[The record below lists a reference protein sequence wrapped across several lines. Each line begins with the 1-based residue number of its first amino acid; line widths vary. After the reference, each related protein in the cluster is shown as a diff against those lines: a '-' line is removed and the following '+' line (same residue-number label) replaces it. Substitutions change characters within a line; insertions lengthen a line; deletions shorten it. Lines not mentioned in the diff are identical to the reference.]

1 MSISMPATTAPAAS
15 ATETPARPK
24 LKRSLG
30 LSMATALVIGNMV
43 GSGVFGLPSSLA
55 AVGPISLLAWG
66 FTGIGALLL
75 ALVFANLGRAYPQTG
90 GPYAF
95 TRRAFG
101 DFAGFWTAWGYWI
114 AAWAGNAAIAVIFVS
129 YGSVFW
135 SSLATNNV
143 LAFAV
148 GLSVIW
154 LLTLV
159 NVAGVR
165 QSGLVQLVTTILK
178 FVPLLLIGVIGLF
191 YMNRGNFTPFD
202 PNHVSLVGHWHAISF
217 AATLTLWAFL
227 GLESATVPAEEVKDA
242 ERTIPRATMIGTLA
256 TTGLYVI
263 ATVAIMGI
271 LPAAT
276 LAKSN
281 APFADAAQSIFGSSI
296 LGMSPAKIVAA
307 IAMIS
312 TFGALNG
319 WILIQGRVPLAAAQ
333 DGLFPRQFAQVSG
346 SRKTPV
352 VGLVASS
359 VLLSIL
365 LGMNY
370 QSSLTDTFTKII
382 ILATLTTLVPYAFA
396 AAAQLM
402 LMFREPERFSGRR
415 LALDATIA
423 VLAFAYSFW
432 MIYGAGQ
439 EYIAQGFLLLMAG
452 IPVYVYI
459 KWHQARAEK
468 AGIAVVANPELTSNG
483 SDRPLVKAGI

>member
-1 MSISMPATTAPAAS
+1 MSVTSGSEQAS
-15 ATETPARPK
+15 RPQ

-30 LSMATALVIGNMV
+30 LWMATALVVGNMV
-43 GSGVFGLPSSLA
+43 GSGVFGLPASLA
-55 AVGPISLLAWG
+55 STGPISLLSWG
-66 FTGIGALLL
+66 FTGIGAMLL

-90 GPYAF
+90 GPYAYA
-95 TRRAFG
+95 RRAFG

-129 YGSVFW
+129 YASVFW
-135 SSLATNNV
+135 PRLATSNA

-148 GLSVIW
+148 GFSIIW

-165 QSGLVQLVTTILK
+165 QSGVVQLVTTVLK
-178 FVPLLLIGVIGLF
+178 FVPLVLIGVIGLF
-191 YMNRGNFTPFD
+191 YMRAGNFTPFD
-202 PNHVSLVGHWHAISF
+202 PHHTTLVGHWHAISF

-227 GLESATVPAEEVKDA
+227 GLESATVPAEEVKDP
-242 ERTIPRATMIGTLA
+242 EKTLPRATIFGTLG
-256 TTGLYVI
+256 TTLMYVI
-263 ATVAIMGI
+263 ATVAIMGVI
-271 LPAAT
+271 PAAT
-276 LAKSN
+276 LSHSN
-281 APFADAAQSIFGSSI
+281 APFADAAQSIFGSSV

-307 IAMIS
+307 VAMIS

-333 DGLFPRQFAQVSG
+333 DGLFPKAFAQVSG
-346 SRKTPV
+346 TRKTPV

-359 VLLSIL
+359 VLLTLL

-370 QSSLTDTFTKII
+370 QASLTDTFTKII
-382 ILATLTTLVPYAFA
+382 ILATITTLVPYAFA

-402 LMFREPERFSGRR
+402 LMFREPEKFSGRR
-415 LALDATIA
+415 LVVDATVAI
-423 VLAFAYSFW
+423 LAFLYSFW

-452 IPVYVYI
+452 IPVYVYL
-459 KWHQARAEK
+459 KWRQSKGDVPVIPEPSTGPAET
-468 AGIAVVANPELTSNG
+468 IESPSRELTSVG
-483 SDRPLVKAGI
+483 G

>member
-1 MSISMPATTAPAAS
+1 MSTVSRGAEAS
-15 ATETPARPK
+15 RPQ

-30 LSMATALVIGNMV
+30 IWMATALVIGNMV
-43 GSGVFGLPSSLA
+43 GSGVFGLPASLA
-55 AVGPISLLAWG
+55 STGPISLLSWG
-66 FTGIGALLL
+66 FTGIGAMLL

-90 GPYAF
+90 GPYAYA
-95 TRRAFG
+95 RRAFG

-129 YGSVFW
+129 YASVFW
-135 SSLATNNV
+135 PSLATSKI

-148 GLSVIW
+148 GFAIIW

-159 NVAGVR
+159 NIAGVR
-165 QSGLVQLVTTILK
+165 ESGLVQLVTTVLK
-178 FVPLLLIGVIGLF
+178 FVPLVLIGLIGLF
-191 YMNRGNFTPFD
+191 YMHSGNFTPFD
-202 PNHVSLVGHWHAISF
+202 PHHTTLVGHWHAVSF

-227 GLESATVPAEEVKDA
+227 GLESATVPAEELKDP
-242 ERTIPRATMIGTLA
+242 EKTLPRATILGTGA
-256 TTGLYVI
+256 TTAMYVL
-263 ATVAIMGI
+263 ATVAIMGVI
-271 LPAAT
+271 PAAT
-276 LAKSN
+276 LAHSN

-296 LGMSPAKIVAA
+296 LGVSPSKFVAA

-333 DGLFPRQFAQVSG
+333 DGLFPHQFAQVSG

-359 VLLSIL
+359 ILLTLL

-370 QSSLTDTFTKII
+370 QSSLTSTFTKII
-382 ILATLTTLVPYAFA
+382 ILATITTLVPYAFA

-402 LMFREPERFSGRR
+402 LMFREPEKFSGRR
-415 LALDATIA
+415 LAVDATVAI
-423 VLAFAYSFW
+423 LAFLYSFW

-459 KWHQARAEK
+459 KWSQARSATVERITPK
-468 AGIAVVANPELTSNG
+468 PQPVAAIDERELETVG
-483 SDRPLVKAGI
+483 QP

>member
-1 MSISMPATTAPAAS
+1 MSAITNEPLAPAAD
-15 ATETPARPK
+15 AALPGRPK

-43 GSGVFGLPSSLA
+43 GSGVFGLPASLA
-55 AVGPISLLAWG
+55 STGPISLLAWG
-66 FTGIGALLL
+66 FTGVGALLL

-90 GPYAF
+90 GPYAY

-135 SSLATNNV
+135 ARLATDNV

-159 NVAGVR
+159 NIAGVR
-165 QSGLVQLVTTILK
+165 ETGLVQVVTTVLK
-178 FVPLLLIGVIGLF
+178 FVPLLLIGLIGLF
-191 YMNRGNFTPFD
+191 YMKSGNFTPFD

-227 GLESATVPAEEVKDA
+227 GLESATIPAEEVKDP
-242 ERTIPRATMIGTLA
+242 ERTLPRATMFGTGA
-256 TTGLYVI
+256 TTALYVL
-263 ATVAIMGI
+263 ATVAIMGVI
-271 LPAAT
+271 PAGQ

-281 APFADAAQSIFGSSI
+281 APFADAASSIFGSSI
-296 LGMSPAKIVAA
+296 LGMSPGKIVAA
-307 IAMIS
+307 VAMIS

-333 DGLFPRQFAQVSG
+333 DGLFPKQFAQVSG

-382 ILATLTTLVPYAFA
+382 ILATITTLVPYAFA
-396 AAAQLM
+396 AGAQLM
-402 LMFREPERFSGRR
+402 LMFREPEKFVGRR
-415 LALDATIA
+415 LAVDATIA
-423 VLAFAYSFW
+423 VLAFLYSFW

-452 IPVYVYI
+452 IPVYVYL
-459 KWHQARAEK
+459 KWRQGRTAPVAPEVPDFPPIEAE
-468 AGIAVVANPELTSNG
+468 
-483 SDRPLVKAGI
+483 RPLVTAGR

>member
-1 MSISMPATTAPAAS
+1 MSIAMQEKFAS
-15 ATETPARPK
+15 PPSADAPARPK

-43 GSGVFGLPSSLA
+43 GSGVFGLPASLA
-55 AVGPISLLAWG
+55 STGPISLLAWG
-66 FTGIGALLL
+66 FTGVGALLL

-90 GPYAF
+90 GPYAYA
-95 TRRAFG
+95 RRAFG

-135 SSLATNNV
+135 PSLATNNA

-148 GLSVIW
+148 GFSVIW

-159 NVAGVR
+159 NIAGVR
-165 QSGLVQLVTTILK
+165 ESGLVQLVTTVLK
-178 FVPLLLIGVIGLF
+178 FVPLVLIGVIGLF
-191 YMNRGNFTPFD
+191 YMRSGNFTPFD

-227 GLESATVPAEEVKDA
+227 GLESATIPAEEVKDP
-242 ERTIPRATMIGTLA
+242 ERTLPRATMLGTGA
-256 TTGLYVI
+256 TTAMYVL
-263 ATVAIMGI
+263 ATVAIMGVI
-271 LPAAT
+271 PSAT

-281 APFADAAQSIFGSSI
+281 APFADAANSIFGSSI

-307 IAMIS
+307 VAMIS

-333 DGLFPRQFAQVSG
+333 DGLFPKQFAQVSG
-346 SRKTPV
+346 TRKTPV

-359 VLLSIL
+359 VLLTIL

-370 QSSLTDTFTKII
+370 QASLTDTFTKII
-382 ILATLTTLVPYAFA
+382 ILATITTLVPYAFA
-396 AAAQLM
+396 AGAQLV

-415 LALDATIA
+415 LTVDATVAI
-423 VLAFAYSFW
+423 LAFLYSFW

-452 IPVYVYI
+452 IPVYVFL
-459 KWHQARAEK
+459 KWRQSKDTPGTTTAPAPVEAPAAQALAQ
-468 AGIAVVANPELTSNG
+468 AG
-483 SDRPLVKAGI
+483 R

>member
-1 MSISMPATTAPAAS
+1 MS
-15 ATETPARPK
+15 ATIPEALASPAESGEVAGRPK

-43 GSGVFGLPSSLA
+43 GSGVFGLPASLA
-55 AVGPISLLAWG
+55 STGPISLLAWG

-90 GPYAF
+90 GPYAY

-135 SSLATNNV
+135 PRLATDNV

-154 LLTLV
+154 LLTAV
-159 NVAGVR
+159 NIAGVR
-165 QSGLVQLVTTILK
+165 ETGLVQVVTTVLK
-178 FVPLLLIGVIGLF
+178 FIPLLLIGLIGLF
-191 YMNRGNFTPFD
+191 YMRSGNFTPFD

-227 GLESATVPAEEVKDA
+227 GLESATIPAEEVKNP
-242 ERTIPRATMIGTLA
+242 ERTLPRATMFGTAA
-256 TTGLYVI
+256 TTGLYVL
-263 ATVAIMGI
+263 ATVAIMGVI
-271 LPAAT
+271 PAAQ

-281 APFADAAQSIFGSSI
+281 APFADAASSIFGSSI
-296 LGMSPAKIVAA
+296 LGMSPGKIVAA
-307 IAMIS
+307 VAMIS

-333 DGLFPRQFAQVSG
+333 DGLFPKQFAQVSG

-370 QSSLTDTFTKII
+370 QASLTDTFTKII
-382 ILATLTTLVPYAFA
+382 ILATITTLVPYAFA
-396 AAAQLM
+396 AGAQLM
-402 LMFREPERFSGRR
+402 LMFREPEKFSGRR
-415 LALDATIA
+415 LAVDATVA
-423 VLAFAYSFW
+423 VLAFLYSFW

-452 IPVYVYI
+452 IPVYVYL
-459 KWHQARAEK
+459 KWRQGKAVPVTPAVPDFPPLEAE
-468 AGIAVVANPELTSNG
+468 
-483 SDRPLVKAGI
+483 RPLVTAGR